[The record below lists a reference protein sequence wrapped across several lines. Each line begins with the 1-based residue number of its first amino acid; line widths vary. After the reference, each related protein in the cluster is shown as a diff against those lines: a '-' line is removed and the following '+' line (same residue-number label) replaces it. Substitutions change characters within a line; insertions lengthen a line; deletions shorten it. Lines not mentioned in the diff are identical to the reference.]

1 VLAGV
6 AAVVRTAYDRGKAA
20 GRSEVKLESLQEAQ
34 AQTGRA
40 LEDIRARL
48 AQLEHA
54 APNSSSRR
62 PRKA

>member
-1 VLAGV
+1 VAGM
-6 AAVVRTAYDRGKAA
+6 AAVVRAAYDRGKAA
-20 GRSEVKLESLQEAQ
+20 GRSEVKLESLQQAQ

-48 AQLEHA
+48 AQLEHTV
-54 APNSSSRR
+54 PNSPSRR